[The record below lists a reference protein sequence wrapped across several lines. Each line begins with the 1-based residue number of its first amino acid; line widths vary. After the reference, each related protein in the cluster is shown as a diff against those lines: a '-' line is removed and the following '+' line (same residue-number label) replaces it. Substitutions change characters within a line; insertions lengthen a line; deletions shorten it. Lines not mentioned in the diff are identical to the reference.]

1 VLSQEYFHPYE
12 GHAGIYTHGLNG
24 AFFLEIIDR
33 YPDGTVVV
41 RNLHDVG
48 KIKCPR
54 VQAPLEGDLIYP
66 LLRGRSMGRWR
77 AKAEEFVLIVQD
89 PTTQTGY
96 PTDWLQRT
104 HPLTW
109 AYLKKFEK
117 LLLQRKSFRK
127 FADPEKD
134 PFYTMYSVAGYTFHP
149 HKVAWMDISS
159 TVKATVLPTA
169 EGNDLIVPE
178 HTVMFLTTDSA
189 EEAHYVAAVLNS
201 NPVNTIIAGYI
212 VDNHLSTHPVEN
224 VVIPRFDP
232 NVPIHGELVKLSKA
246 CHIAA
251 ANADDT
257 AVLASEQ
264 LINTTVEG
272 LWADMAN

>member
-1 VLSQEYFHPYE
+1 
-12 GHAGIYTHGLNG
+12 
-24 AFFLEIIDR
+24 
-33 YPDGTVVV
+33 
-41 RNLHDVG
+41 
-48 KIKCPR
+48 
-54 VQAPLEGDLIYP
+54 
-66 LLRGRSMGRWR
+66 MGRWR